1 MGQFEPY
8 LETDESMLR
17 LVVSGNSPSLVQQKN
32 GSVVG
37 DISTFQYQQDK
48 LALISAPLSVHI
60 PVHAG
65 KIKVVFALLKSQLWI
80 LIDFI
85 SRV

>member
-1 MGQFEPY
+1 MDPFKPY
-8 LETDESMLR
+8 LETDESLLR
-17 LVVSGNSPSLVQQKN
+17 LVSANSPSLVPQKTVA
-32 GSVVG
+32 SSE
-37 DISTFQYQQDK
+37 ISRLCQYQQDK

-65 KIKVVFALLKSQLWI
+65 KLKVVFALLKSQLWI